1 MNKDVF
7 HAISMLDDDLI
18 AEAGNAVRRVKKIK
32 LSKIAAIAA
41 AAIMLLG
48 ITAFATT
55 IILSSRSGHSYNIPT
70 YNSVPN
76 AEILQRDI
84 GFVPNIPAAFS
95 NGYRFRSGHIT
106 QNEDY
111 AEDGSI
117 FEQFKGVSCIYKK
130 GKQEITLHAD
140 TALAGI
146 QIKNANKTDTYKGV
160 ELQYCAYTNKL
171 VPPGYTMTEQDKADE
186 KSGRLVFSYGN
197 PEVALT
203 HVQLLAWEYNGV
215 NYELNAADS
224 ELSFEDFTAMAKEI
238 IDTQQK

>member
-1 MNKDVF
+1 MNKNIF

-18 AEAGNAVRRVKKIK
+18 AQAGNAARKVKRIK
-32 LSKIAAIAA
+32 LSKIVAAAA

-48 ITAFATT
+48 ITAFAAT
-55 IILSSRSGHSYNIPT
+55 IIISSRSGHSYNIPT
-70 YNSVPN
+70 YSSVPS
-76 AEILQRDI
+76 AETLQRDI
-84 GFVPNIPAAFS
+84 GFAPNIPAAFS
-95 NGYRFRSGHIT
+95 NGYRFQSGHIT

-117 FEQFKGVSCIYKK
+117 FEQFKGVSCTYKK
-130 GKQEITLHAD
+130 GKQQITLHAD

-146 QIKNANKTDTYKGV
+146 QIKDADKKDTYKGI

-171 VPPGYTMTEQDKADE
+171 VPPEYTMTEQDKADE

-197 PEVALT
+197 PEVEFT
-203 HVQLLAWEYNGV
+203 HVQLLAWEHNGV
-215 NYELNAADS
+215 NYEVNAADS

-238 IDTQQK
+238 INMQQQ

>member
-7 HAISMLDDDLI
+7 YAISMLDDDLI

-84 GFVPNIPAAFS
+84 GLCRIFQRFS
-95 NGYRFRSGHIT
+95 NG
-106 QNEDY
+106 
-111 AEDGSI
+111 
-117 FEQFKGVSCIYKK
+117 
-130 GKQEITLHAD
+130 
-140 TALAGI
+140 
-146 QIKNANKTDTYKGV
+146 
-160 ELQYCAYTNKL
+160 
-171 VPPGYTMTEQDKADE
+171 
-186 KSGRLVFSYGN
+186 
-197 PEVALT
+197 
-203 HVQLLAWEYNGV
+203 
-215 NYELNAADS
+215 
-224 ELSFEDFTAMAKEI
+224 
-238 IDTQQK
+238 